1 MARPVLRSVDPWTL
15 DTMESHMFSVQQI
28 QPNVISV
35 RLFKRKVGGL
45 GFLVKERVSKPTHGV
60 GRPVGWGTFQELT
73 PRNVFVFGKRGLALE
88 SVLFQS

>member
-1 MARPVLRSVDPWTL
+1 MGR
-15 DTMESHMFSVQQI
+15 
-28 QPNVISV
+28 
-35 RLFKRKVGGL
+35 
-45 GFLVKERVSKPTHGV
+45 KERVSKPTHGV